1 MGRLAVIT
9 GATGFVGSHLA
20 ERLVTDGWE
29 VRALVRSSSD
39 TTLLRSLGTE
49 LYEGDLTDPASI
61 ARAIAG
67 ADAVFHLAALT
78 AARDEAGYHRA
89 NVEGTR
95 AVVRALAGADPRPPR
110 LVYLS
115 SYAACGPAANG
126 GPRALA
132 EEPAPLTAYGRT
144 KLAGEAEAGR
154 AAEGG
159 TTTVVV
165 RSPAVYGPRDRALLP
180 YFRLV
185 RWGVAPLPGD
195 GERRLHMVYAPDLA
209 LALARAADAPEGTY
223 AVAEPVEHT
232 WEGMVGS
239 IARSMQRRPLKLPLP
254 TPLVRLAAR
263 VTEQIASVAGTTVL
277 FNREKAEEMLARAWV
292 CDLSGSEI
300 LLSAEEAT
308 PLDRGMAH
316 TVQWYKCQGWL

>member
-1 MGRLAVIT
+1 MGRRALIT

-20 ERLVTDGWE
+20 ERLAADGWE

-39 TTLLRSLGTE
+39 TTLLRSLGAE

-61 ARAIAG
+61 ARASAG

-95 AVVRALAGADPRPPR
+95 AVVRGLAGADPRPRR

-159 TTTVVV
+159 TTAVVV

-195 GERRLHMVYAPDLA
+195 GERRLHM
-209 LALARAADAPEGTY
+209 
-223 AVAEPVEHT
+223 
-232 WEGMVGS
+232 
-239 IARSMQRRPLKLPLP
+239 
-254 TPLVRLAAR
+254 
-263 VTEQIASVAGTTVL
+263 
-277 FNREKAEEMLARAWV
+277 FNREKAEEMLARLGLRSLRFG
-292 CDLSGSEI
+292 DPPP
-300 LLSAEEAT
+300 AEEDY